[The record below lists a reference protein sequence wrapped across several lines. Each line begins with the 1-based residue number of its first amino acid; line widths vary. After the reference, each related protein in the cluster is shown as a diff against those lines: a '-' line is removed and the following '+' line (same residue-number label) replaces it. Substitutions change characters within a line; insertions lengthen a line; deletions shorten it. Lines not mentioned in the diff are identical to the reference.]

1 MQATPVRSPTPGA
14 AASAGA
20 GAYRHVGI
28 ETGVAGASAHQL
40 VSMLFDG
47 VQDSIAQ
54 ARGAIRANDI
64 ATKGRAIAR
73 ALRIVDEGLHGALD
87 AKGGGVLA
95 ADLGE
100 LYQYITRRLAHAN
113 LHNDD
118 AALAECAKLIEPV
131 RSAWRTIGAQARH
144 EPVGSAK

>member
-1 MQATPVRSPTPGA
+1 MQATPVRSHKPDA
-14 AASAGA
+14 LASAGA

-28 ETGVAGASAHQL
+28 ETGVASASPHQL

-54 ARGAIRANDI
+54 ARGAIRSCDI
-64 ATKGRAIAR
+64 QTKGRAIAR

-87 AKGGGVLA
+87 AQGGGVIA

-100 LYQYITRRLAHAN
+100 LYHYITRRLTHAN

-131 RSAWRTIGAQARH
+131 RSAWRTIGTQLPRK
-144 EPVGSAK
+144 PVGSST